1 MGSKKLEKRK
11 EVAFR
16 LEDVFCPD
24 QEVVLSHLEGGL
36 EVIGKVSFF
45 SDNGTD
51 KEGFAI
57 VDVPGLLVPVVVPRD
72 RLRNLPER
80 QPERETEKSLQK
92 CLEERD

>member
-1 MGSKKLEKRK
+1 MGRKKLKTRK

-24 QEVVLSHLEGGL
+24 QDVVLSHLEGGL

-57 VDVPGLLVPVVVPRD
+57 VDVPGLLVPVVVPRA
-72 RLRNLPER
+72 RLRYLS
-80 QPERETEKSLQK
+80 EREPEHKVKKPVAHRL
-92 CLEERD
+92 